1 MSASSMG
8 VGHKDIEKLLG
19 VYALDAV
26 DRETAALVEEHL
38 EVCLKCSIEVAQHH
52 EVAGL
57 LANSGGTAPASL
69 WDGIAGQLAGTSDQ
83 SWDRL
88 AARLDGPSTKRDL
101 RAVPDGYDLLAPAP
115 APAPV
120 PSGTV
125 DDGSVSAGTAVVDI
139 GSARR
144 RRSFSIGAG
153 LVAAAAAVIALVFGV
168 QVHHLNGRVSALQ
181 AQSRLE
187 AAERAALEAPTTRNI
202 RLTATG
208 PNGAVTTPASV
219 VLTASGTGFVVNDS
233 GVGLAPLPADRTYQL
248 WGVVGT
254 RTISLGLLGPHP
266 AILPFSVVGTVPVT
280 AFAVTEETAG
290 GVVSS
295 TNPAVAAGSVP
306 L

>member
-1 MSASSMG
+1 MGMS
-8 VGHKDIEKLLG
+8 HEDIQDLLG

-38 EVCLKCSIEVAQHH
+38 EVCPKCSIEVAQHH

-57 LANSGGTAPASL
+57 LANSGSTAPASL
-69 WDGIAGQLAGTSDQ
+69 WDSIAGQLSGTSDQ

-88 AARLDGPSTKRDL
+88 SARLDGHGTERDL
-101 RAVPDGYDLLAPAP
+101 GTGQDGHDGRDGHDGSALAS
-115 APAPV
+115 V
-120 PSGTV
+120 PSSTA
-125 DDGSVSAGTAVVDI
+125 DGGSAGARNTVVDI

-144 RRSFSIGAG
+144 RRPLSIGAG

-181 AQSRLE
+181 GQSRLG
-187 AAERAALEAPTTRNI
+187 AAERAALAAPTTRKI
-202 RLTATG
+202 DLTATG

-219 VLTASGTGFVVNDS
+219 VLTASGTGFVVNES
-233 GVGLAPLPADRTYQL
+233 GVGLAPLPSDRTYQL

-254 RTISLGLLGPHP
+254 RTISLGLLGRRP
-266 AILPFSVVGTVPVT
+266 AIVPFSVAGTVPVT
-280 AFAVTEETAG
+280 AFAITEEVAG

-295 TNPAVAAGSVP
+295 ANPAVAAGSVP
-306 L
+306 V